1 MNGCQPFTST
11 KEPDTSKFLEAFK
24 TSRGLKWAEHE
35 VNLFEGADRFL
46 ALTTKQILLAHG
58 YLNLLMEE

>member
-1 MNGCQPFTST
+1 MPLNGCQPFTST

-46 ALTTKQILLAHG
+46 A
-58 YLNLLMEE
+58 